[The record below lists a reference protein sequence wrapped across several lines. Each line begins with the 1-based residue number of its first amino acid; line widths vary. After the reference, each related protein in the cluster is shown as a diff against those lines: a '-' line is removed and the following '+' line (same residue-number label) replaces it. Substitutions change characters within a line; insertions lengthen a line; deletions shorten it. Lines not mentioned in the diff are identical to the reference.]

1 MTVRRPA
8 HRVSSALLEALR
20 RSVGGAAAEK
30 APQNAQLLQQMES
43 NPLRSSLA
51 KALDIAEE
59 FQGAIEFV
67 SGNRDLSPEGR
78 QKATQA
84 HLRKAIRDLRDARG
98 PLNDLQAKLDA
109 KRKAVAIPAFDPN
122 DIVGFLRRQELRATL
137 RTMDAGQR
145 AMFLANDPAFADA
158 MLEQPP
164 ALSGL
169 LPNENFIVD
178 AAASLE
184 GLAAKFGVD
193 RDAIWRHWHDHVSAE
208 MKAGYLIGPAE
219 LATLGER
226 AAIECWRL
234 PNAATDPHFTI

>member
-1 MTVRRPA
+1 MTARRLA

-109 KRKAVAIPAFDPN
+109 KRKAAAY
-122 DIVGFLRRQELRATL
+122 
-137 RTMDAGQR
+137 
-145 AMFLANDPAFADA
+145 
-158 MLEQPP
+158 
-164 ALSGL
+164 SG
-169 LPNENFIVD
+169 V
-178 AAASLE
+178 
-184 GLAAKFGVD
+184 
-193 RDAIWRHWHDHVSAE
+193 
-208 MKAGYLIGPAE
+208 
-219 LATLGER
+219 
-226 AAIECWRL
+226 
-234 PNAATDPHFTI
+234 